1 MDLTYY
7 LEANGGV
14 LLKKSRLKVYVVL
27 QQQNN
32 GFIKLFFKIVMST
45 CWEEIKHTSIGTDKK

>member
-45 CWEEIKHTSIGTDKK
+45 C